1 MKVQKFFEYLILEG
15 ATPEN
20 YMEEVITNIKNNLDP
35 VFDEE
40 KVKKLKEFKNAN
52 LRLLNDP
59 QIDLWSPTKR
69 TIKYK
74 FTDDDIHV
82 YELLITINLKDA
94 INETPD
100 KDYNPSDIK
109 KAVVSFTKYTS
120 EDGGLN
126 KVAQLMDRTVS
137 PEDIKPDFLIKLKV
151 DLDEGKLEPE
161 KEEEFKIETETPEQG
176 QEAPAQ
182 GEMPAEESEEQ
193 TTPPAQGA

>member
-20 YMEEVITNIKNNLDP
+20 YMEEVITNIKNSLDP

-82 YELLITINLKDA
+82 YELLIAINLKDA

-137 PEDIKPDFLIKLKV
+137 PEDIKPEFLIKLKV

-161 KEEEFKIETETPEQG
+161 KEEEFKIETETT
-176 QEAPAQ
+176 APQ

-193 TTPPAQGA
+193 TTPSAQGA